1 MENMSTPLLDAVT
14 RPRRTWRR
22 LGAGAKLAV
31 YTRLSMQLA
40 LLGFGVAM
48 MIMPLLDLNP
58 GSDTSLAP
66 WGKAMIMAAGAA
78 LMVITVLVFEFRP
91 EFNIRVRRAARGLL
105 VLGVV
110 VGGVVWGAGML
121 MYLLGGGSVALTGI
135 FLVIVTLMFVPI
147 GILPW
152 IPWRWTVTLVLA
164 LVTTVVLWEEL
175 QWWPMFFATMWLST
189 TRGAAWT
196 VNIAKE
202 LDRARITESALQ
214 VSEERL
220 RFAQELHD
228 TLGQRLAAMSVK
240 AELARALAKR
250 GDDRVDTE
258 LAELQELT
266 RTSMT
271 EMREVIE
278 GYRTVTL
285 TNELQGARQLLESTG
300 VRFELEGDPVDLP
313 APLQEVAAW
322 LVREGTTNVARH
334 SSASW
339 LTLRFSP
346 NTVTMTNDGV
356 LRDIEKLSGLAGIR
370 RRAEP
375 IGATLV
381 AERDGNLFRVT
392 LELSQEDR

>member
-1 MENMSTPLLDAVT
+1 MSTPLLDAVT

-121 MYLLGGGSVALTGI
+121 MYLLRGGSVALTGI

-164 LVTTVVLWEEL
+164 LVTTVVLWEE
-175 QWWPMFFATMWLST
+175 
-189 TRGAAWT
+189 
-196 VNIAKE
+196 
-202 LDRARITESALQ
+202 
-214 VSEERL
+214 
-220 RFAQELHD
+220 
-228 TLGQRLAAMSVK
+228 
-240 AELARALAKR
+240 
-250 GDDRVDTE
+250 RVCC
-258 LAELQELT
+258 
-266 RTSMT
+266 M
-271 EMREVIE
+271 I
-278 GYRTVTL
+278 
-285 TNELQGARQLLESTG
+285 
-300 VRFELEGDPVDLP
+300 
-313 APLQEVAAW
+313 
-322 LVREGTTNVARH
+322 
-334 SSASW
+334 
-339 LTLRFSP
+339 
-346 NTVTMTNDGV
+346 
-356 LRDIEKLSGLAGIR
+356 
-370 RRAEP
+370 
-375 IGATLV
+375 
-381 AERDGNLFRVT
+381 
-392 LELSQEDR
+392 